1 MVQRQ
6 ALSSRYDS
14 IYNTSRIVLLRCTSL
29 SACIEP
35 VVYTMREEGCCS
47 FRPLKELC
55 IYQALGTEA
64 DDDFIT
70 IATFR
75 FGGLNDPDCVTSVVG
90 LSI

>member
-1 MVQRQ
+1 
-6 ALSSRYDS
+6 
-14 IYNTSRIVLLRCTSL
+14 
-29 SACIEP
+29 
-35 VVYTMREEGCCS
+35 MREEGCCS